1 MIHFS
6 PDGFGG
12 FYVFDDSVFDFG
24 GGIVSIMVAGFFVVA
39 PLAALVTYPEL
50 FLPAV
55 TCLLWGLFIKL
66 FFSGSASFYFLSPF
80 ALPMYSYAL
89 FSGSYALMT
98 ASENEGPYSLMNGLI
113 MLPVLMVVVLLGAL
127 VLFVSLLGANFFEDY
142 EGFIM
147 FPVLGLAAA
156 AFISAISQNNRS
168 GVVVFSM
175 RAITLIAIIWAI
187 VNFVRWC
194 IQAHKG
200 MIHWQQMF
208 CNLKLAGLGL
218 LPLVMLILLTP
229 ITRTSAGGII
239 LAILTFLMYGALSV
253 LGLIITEQHNK
264 HSKHNVRYP
273 GSIMI
278 AAPLFFLIVML
289 FSGQMI
295 PNVLTGFSDI
305 VTALARTPLQVFV
318 ESICITIANSF
329 GTLYEAAFYVITS
342 LLAKIFNE
350 QGLRLHI
357 SPLFS
362 ILLTLGLNTLFMALC
377 IFVAHIIKEK
387 AKKKIR

>member
-1 MIHFS
+1 
-6 PDGFGG
+6 
-12 FYVFDDSVFDFG
+12 
-24 GGIVSIMVAGFFVVA
+24 
-39 PLAALVTYPEL
+39 
-50 FLPAV
+50 
-55 TCLLWGLFIKL
+55 
-66 FFSGSASFYFLSPF
+66 
-80 ALPMYSYAL
+80 
-89 FSGSYALMT
+89 
-98 ASENEGPYSLMNGLI
+98 
-113 MLPVLMVVVLLGAL
+113 
-127 VLFVSLLGANFFEDY
+127 
-142 EGFIM
+142 
-147 FPVLGLAAA
+147 
-156 AFISAISQNNRS
+156 
-168 GVVVFSM
+168 
-175 RAITLIAIIWAI
+175 
-187 VNFVRWC
+187 
-194 IQAHKG
+194 
-200 MIHWQQMF
+200 
-208 CNLKLAGLGL
+208 
-218 LPLVMLILLTP
+218 
-229 ITRTSAGGII
+229 
-239 LAILTFLMYGALSV
+239 
-253 LGLIITEQHNK
+253 
-264 HSKHNVRYP
+264 
-273 GSIMI
+273 MI